1 MKENNVVM
9 FDISR
14 LYKDAVADPVVNT
27 ASDDVVECI
36 MFEYMKVYHE
46 YYAQINR
53 GEFSHVRQ
61 SALVMDKLVTLYGVY
76 TSNNATLELRRR
88 LPNVYNAL
96 TALINTLI
104 KAFREL
110 IKATV
115 PREFIGYTYA
125 PSIMPIRTKT
135 WGMKYFLMYSQDV
148 ETLKWPQSLSK

>member
-27 ASDDVVECI
+27 ASDDVIECI
-36 MFEYMKVYHE
+36 MFEYMKIYHE
-46 YYAQINR
+46 YCALIDR

-61 SALVMDKLVTLYGVY
+61 TAAVMDKLVTLYGVY
-76 TSNNATLELRRR
+76 TSNNPALELRRR

-96 TALINTLI
+96 TSLISALI
-104 KAFREL
+104 KSFHEFM
-110 IKATV
+110 KEQV

-125 PSIMPIRTKT
+125 NSIMHIRTKT

-148 ETLKWPQSLSK
+148 ESLKWPQSLSK